1 MSELL
6 TFTRGVPAD
15 ESFAVDELIACAEK
29 ALRDHWATIL
39 QYHPPRGFL
48 PLWEAIAER
57 EGVPVER
64 VILGNGSIHLLDS
77 LIRTATVP
85 GDAVLVERPTYD
97 RTINALR
104 RAGLDVHGIPMYDDG
119 PDLDALTEAVERF
132 SPRLFYT
139 IPRLPESD
147 RRDDERRQAR
157 GDRRARRSSR
167 HADRRRSSVPATPVL
182 GERTEADPRVPWCSD
197 RSDVVVLEADQPRDA
212 GRMDDRAPGGA
223 RSDGRAGRCGLHLS
237 EHGASGRGVRV
248 HPTRTV
254 RADDRTAQGAVR
266 TAIACIDALDRH
278 LPEADYVRLEGGFFL
293 GLTLPQGC
301 IASGVRERAG
311 PRREA
316 R

>member
-139 IPRLPESD
+139 IPDFQNPTGATMSD
-147 RRDDERRQAR
+147 A
-157 GDRRARRSSR
+157 
-167 HADRRRSSVPATPVL
+167 
-182 GERTEADPRVPWCSD
+182 
-197 RSDVVVLEADQPRDA
+197 
-212 GRMDDRAPGGA
+212 
-223 RSDGRAGRCGLHLS
+223 
-237 EHGASGRGVRV
+237 
-248 HPTRTV
+248 
-254 RADDRTAQGAVR
+254 
-266 TAIACIDALDRH
+266 
-278 LPEADYVRLEGGFFL
+278 
-293 GLTLPQGC
+293 
-301 IASGVRERAG
+301 
-311 PRREA
+311 RREA
-316 R
+316 IVELADRHGMRIVADLPYRPLRYWGNEPRPIHAFRGAPIVRMSSFSKLISPGMRVGWMIGPPAVLDPMVELAGAAYICPSMVPQGVVYEFIRRGRFEPTIERLKALYGPRLRASTRSTGTCPKRTTFGLRAASSSG